1 MNGIFS
7 TISVSDL
14 FVLSPSKESEVWRI
28 KMRALAL
35 LLMSLIFL
43 PVTVLAG
50 PLYGTIRQ
58 GPNLL
63 GSKPIKVACP
73 DFERPSFHTDAQT
86 DSSGS
91 FRINV
96 TPNGRCMFQVEQ
108 FAPIAIFSSDN
119 PIRYDFEVVNGA
131 LRRR

>member
-1 MNGIFS
+1 
-7 TISVSDL
+7 
-14 FVLSPSKESEVWRI
+14 
-28 KMRALAL
+28 MRSLAIV
-35 LLMSLIFL
+35 LMSLIFL

-50 PLYGTIRQ
+50 PLYGTIRE
-58 GPNLL
+58 GPNPLR
-63 GSKPIKVACP
+63 SKPIKVACP
-73 DFERPSFHTDAQT
+73 NFDHPSFHADAQT

-96 TPNGRCMFQVEQ
+96 TPNGRCMFQVEA

-119 PIRYDFEVVNGA
+119 PIRYDFELVNGS